1 MKRISCL
8 LLTLF
13 TSLSLLAQGWPGG
26 GPGSVPGAIIIQAG
40 GGGGRGG
47 RGGQN
52 WQGPGGPGGQN
63 AGFLTGRVWF
73 LPEEASSKDGGTK
86 SGKAAADTSAAAQPK
101 EVPGV
106 GTVVIVITAKKDT
119 LYTTVG
125 ESGRFRIFNVPTGPA
140 QVRFTMIG
148 YGDEGH
154 PMDITPGENKVVA
167 YLRPASYQLDAAV
180 KKADVPPVAVDKDT
194 IIFRAAA
201 VKVNKGEMAID
212 ILAQMPGV
220 EVTES
225 SATVLNEEVKRVY
238 VDGALLFGEAPM
250 KALNNLPAEEVVDIR
265 SYQEYANKDP
275 YHKIS
280 ENEEKERVLDV
291 RTKNKP
297 KGLINGDLLAGG
309 GFDTDSTYHKFRYT
323 TGVSINNFSES
334 LQASLNFN
342 LNNINDGSVRM
353 RGNSFRV
360 AGGGG
365 GGSPDLRNLNV
376 SASVNK
382 RWMSPNVRNLAL
394 GSIGGSYSY
403 SDTYNVNESLSDKIY
418 FPSEKYQSRQ
428 EEQSS
433 RSVSTGKS
441 HNFSVN
447 GHKYLRD
454 GGISLNGGFS
464 LSDNGSE
471 SYSSHYNRQDNL
483 PRQGTSTLSETASR
497 GKRYNASLG
506 FRKRFKDKFGV
517 NMNISGS
524 GSDNDNG
531 NLKTD
536 STTTTISH
544 KVIDISTLGMSR
556 EWSVS
561 PSVSW
566 EIDSRRSLSAQFSYS
581 DRFSRTE
588 RLAYDISD
596 PLTSLMDTVNT
607 YTHTTDNNTRTVR
620 LNYRS
625 YLKGIGAVFNAS
637 LNYNSVGINKHETFP
652 EEDLYDHRFRSF
664 RPSVFLT
671 TQSMINNWSVSYSC
685 NSSTPSVE
693 QIRPRINNTNLYNVS
708 AGNPNLRQ
716 SHTHNASLSYSTVLG
731 AGRETVRA
739 MESGQSLEEALA
751 MQGILAAQ
759 AAGETASTEGTPA
772 AGRETPGQAGNEVK
786 ADGTPGGAAVP
797 GQAGSE
803 GRPGATP
810 GMRSGAGMT
819 GGGTMGGGMSGRG
832 MSGRGMTGRGG
843 PQDLQSLAM
852 FSANAS
858 FSMTRDPMVNRRT
871 YFAAET
877 WLPDY
882 EYMMPAQSTFSSW
895 ENAPD
900 SYSANGSLRLDL
912 PIPKIR
918 WMFNASV
925 SFSWDS
931 SPSYVNE
938 TLTRTRNYRP
948 SVRIG
953 LRSNFSRNFRIH
965 LNGTGSYIYS
975 NNSLQDATKYFTERL
990 NVGWEVNNVFKHLY
1004 AGGNY
1009 GKSFTQGLPYDRV
1022 DDNIFDAR
1030 AGARFG
1036 PRNNVDFSVSVH
1048 DLFNKTSG
1056 FSTSMTAD
1064 YITNR
1069 RVHQFGRYVMF
1080 RLAYRFNSFQKAKPG
1095 NSGRPEKPVS

>member
-1 MKRISCL
+1 MKRLLCL
-8 LLTLF
+8 FLTLF
-13 TSLSLLAQGWPGG
+13 TCISLLAQGGFNGSWPGGPGGGGFRNRGGGPGG
-26 GPGSVPGAIIIQAG
+26 GPGMQG
-40 GGGGRGG
+40 GFQGQDRGVI
-47 RGGQN
+47 
-52 WQGPGGPGGQN
+52 
-63 AGFLTGRVWF
+63 TGRVWF
-73 LPEEASSKDGGTK
+73 LPEEDKSLKGKKDGEATPDSTATTG
-86 SGKAAADTSAAAQPK
+86 K

-106 GTVVIVITAKKDT
+106 GTVVIVVTAKNDT
-119 LYTTVG
+119 LFTTVG
-125 ESGRFRIFNVPTGPA
+125 ESGRFRFFNVPVGTA

-148 YGDEGH
+148 YREEGH
-154 PMDITPGENKVVA
+154 SMDVTPGENRAVA
-167 YLRPASYQLDAAV
+167 YLRPEAYQLDAAV

-497 GKRYNASLG
+497 GKSYNASLG

-637 LNYNSVGINKHETFP
+637 LNYKSVGINKHETFP

-664 RPSVFLT
+664 RPSVFLA

-832 MSGRGMTGRGG
+832 G

-948 SVRIG
+948 SVRMG

-965 LNGTGSYIYS
+965 LNGTGSFIYS
-975 NNSLQDATKYFTERL
+975 DNSLQDATKYFTERL
-990 NVGWEVNNVFKHLY
+990 DVGWEVNNVFKHLY

-1095 NSGRPEKPVS
+1095 NSGRPEKPAS